1 MTTSW
6 AVLSG
11 YDRTPY
17 TCDPITHHAYRERVM
32 MPAEEVAD
40 VRDRRAQRTGVPYG
54 NMRAKLPDYIGQVFE
69 CKADSPY
76 YSAGASHTGG
86 AGRASRDVQTPVPIC
101 RAFPARLA
109 RLA

>member
-11 YDRTPY
+11 CDRTPC
-17 TCDPITHHAYRERVM
+17 TCDPITHHAYRERAM
-32 MPAEEVAD
+32 MAAEEVAD
-40 VRDRRAQRTGVPYG
+40 VRDRRAQRTGVTYG

-76 YSAGASHTGG
+76 YSHRGITHWWGG
-86 AGRASRDVQTPVPIC
+86 A
-101 RAFPARLA
+101 RLT
-109 RLA
+109 